1 MSVLFSFSVILVL
14 ILING
19 LFVAAEFAI
28 IGVRRSRIEQL
39 VQEGRRGAQWVR
51 DVLVDRRRTD
61 RYVATAQL
69 GITLASL
76 GLGMYAEPAIA
87 HLIEGPLHDWFGL
100 EGTIVH
106 TISFLVALTVITY
119 LHVVI
124 GEMVPKSLAL
134 QSAERSVLLLT
145 VPMRVMTKIF
155 SIPVT
160 VLNQIGLRALQLLR
174 IPPPGEDSRLYSPDE
189 LELIVLESYDSGLL
203 DERQQELVANILDF
217 SEERVEEVMIPRT
230 QMAAI
235 PVTIGERQLL
245 ELLPTTPFSR
255 LPVYRQS
262 IDDIVGIVHLKDLV
276 RQQLAEEPFD
286 LRGLLRQ
293 AIYVPANLPIKR
305 LLASFK
311 KMHQHMAIV
320 MDEHGGT
327 LGLVTLEDLI
337 EEVVGE
343 VRDEFDL
350 EEEPISELEP
360 GHLVALGS
368 VPLDELPDFVAVP
381 PHKYDVHTLGGY
393 VMSELGRRP
402 QVGDEIRI
410 GRLTLRVEEMDGLA
424 VKWVSIHTTP

>member
-1 MSVLFSFSVILVL
+1 
-14 ILING
+14 
-19 LFVAAEFAI
+19 
-28 IGVRRSRIEQL
+28 
-39 VQEGRRGAQWVR
+39 
-51 DVLVDRRRTD
+51 
-61 RYVATAQL
+61 
-69 GITLASL
+69 
-76 GLGMYAEPAIA
+76 
-87 HLIEGPLHDWFGL
+87 
-100 EGTIVH
+100 
-106 TISFLVALTVITY
+106 
-119 LHVVI
+119 
-124 GEMVPKSLAL
+124 MVPKSLAL

-160 VLNQIGLRALQLLR
+160 VLNQIGLWALQVLR

-230 QMAAI
+230 QMAAL

-255 LPVYRQS
+255 LPVYRHS

-276 RQQLAEEPFD
+276 RQQLAGEPFD
-286 LRGLLRQ
+286 LKDLLRQ

-350 EEEPISELEP
+350 EEEAISEVEP

-368 VPLDELPDFVAVP
+368 VPLDELPEFVSLP
-381 PHKYDVHTLGGY
+381 PHEYDVHTLGGY

-402 QVGDEIRI
+402 QVGDEIRV
-410 GRLTLRVEEMDGLA
+410 GKLALRVEEMDGLA
-424 VKWVSIHTTP
+424 VKWVSIRTAL